1 MSVPLGAA
9 QRYRTL
15 LEVNRA
21 AITQPAPE
29 NVFRGMCEAVKRVMP
44 YDRAGLSLYQ
54 PEEDAL
60 KIVASEGSFADSFF
74 RIGALLGR
82 KESHDGWAFEQQR
95 TIVRRD
101 LERERQFAI
110 EEHTLEEGLRS
121 YCAVPLIVR
130 GESIG
135 VVIILSCRRNQY
147 SEKHAQFLEELSN
160 QIALA
165 MKTFMPYCPSHL
177 RTKLICPKCIASW
190 GGQKTTAKYKE
201 QLSGWGKKGG
211 RGNKKLP
218 GGFTD
223 NISS

>member
-1 MSVPLGAA
+1 MSVPLRTA

-29 NVFRGMCEAVKRVMP
+29 NVFHGMCEAVKRVMP

-60 KIVASEGSFADSFF
+60 RRVAAEGSFAGSIF
-74 RIGALLGR
+74 RIGTMLGR
-82 KESHDGWAFEQQR
+82 KESHHGWAFEQQSM
-95 TIVRRD
+95 IVRRD
-101 LERERQFAI
+101 LERERQFAT

-135 VVIILSCRRNQY
+135 VVIILSYRRNQY

-165 MKTFMPYCPSHL
+165 MKTFMPHCPSHL

-211 RGNKKLP
+211 RGNKKLA
-218 GGFTD
+218 GGLTG